1 MNLKNI
7 NILLNE
13 KKYQRAFIEYSFYA
27 LNNPFMADIIA
38 LNIKRARTKLER
50 QLTEMAG
57 QHCSIAHAPAGEQ
70 AGSLDIQMSPP
81 WAFSDQALDSQG
93 CAWWRLD
100 YVIQEGDAG
109 TSGRVGSLS
118 IPVCKIDD
126 KVVML
131 RSAFTESALGSL
143 IFRSESGAGLE
154 DFYQGVQPA
163 GSVVVAFSLQRIEH
177 DRLFSQLV
185 SELIKSTGLEVP
197 MALGKLKS
205 QQTLDSVFG
214 ARSVPAYLEKLVAFG
229 ETPGNDAE
237 QHYFDSAAVD
247 LNDSVAIYLGQPT
260 NASLALTTLIDA
272 EQLVEHKWQLG
283 DDVNF
288 NIEGV
293 KCLVNT
299 RIVHG
304 WIVDP
309 RQAIQHIH
317 LIHPNAPQGI
327 ELFQKA
333 VKFDRPDVVTAFGNA
348 STTSATHYGFAGVV
362 TEQLLSA
369 NSGSVEIVVTLK
381 CGKQYRES
389 AIEQAI
395 ALDNNGLQQA
405 IGILTGDEIN
415 SHCCERFFK
424 PLFTTFTH
432 LQPKVEQALNQI
444 FGPAGP
450 HAKPLLSVVIPLYGD
465 TRFELT
471 QIPQLAALRQTDWE
485 IIFAVDEPRILSAVK
500 DNVQRLAELY
510 GLPVRVLAPDRN
522 LGFSGINNFAVE
534 RAQGEYVLFLNSDC
548 FITRAAPFLAA
559 LNWLRNTP
567 GAGAAG
573 FRLLFADNTVQHDGM
588 SVERWK
594 QQRDFYLNAHPRIGV
609 PSELV
614 PKRPSKDKAVM
625 LTAACLMMS
634 RQRFDEVGGFNRAY
648 LRGDFEDSDLC
659 LKILARGAKLGIV
672 RQDGIYHLERQS
684 IGAQDSGLRQKITL
698 VNSYIY
704 SQRWKTMLAKKMSP
718 LEVIE

>member
-7 NILLNE
+7 NILFSD
-13 KKYQRAFIEYSFYA
+13 KKYQKAFIEYAFYA
-27 LNNPFMADIIA
+27 VCKPFMAETVA
-38 LNIKRARTKLER
+38 LNAKLARIKLQRL
-50 QLTEMAG
+50 LTELAS
-57 QHCSIAHAPAGEQ
+57 QHCGNAPQ
-70 AGSLDIQMSPP
+70 PKSKHAGSLDVELSPP
-81 WAFSDQALDSQG
+81 WAFSDQASDPQD

-100 YVIQEGDAG
+100 YVIQGDHSGG
-109 TSGRVGSLS
+109 TEQHGRLS
-118 IPVCKIDD
+118 IPVCSIED
-126 KVVML
+126 KAIILKSEFAISVPD
-131 RSAFTESALGSL
+131 SL
-143 IFRSESGAGLE
+143 IFKSSSGAGLE
-154 DFYQGVQPA
+154 DFYQGVQQA
-163 GSVVVAFSLQRIEH
+163 GPLAIAFSLQRIER

-197 MALGKLKS
+197 AVLGKLKS
-205 QQTLDSVFG
+205 SHSLDSVFG
-214 ARSVPAYLEKLVAFG
+214 ERSVPGYLEKLLSFG
-229 ETPGNDAE
+229 ETPVNDAV
-237 QHYFDSAAVD
+237 QCYVDTAMFD
-247 LNDSVAIYLGQPT
+247 LNDSVAGYLGQPT
-260 NASLALTTLIDA
+260 HSSQTPSTLVDTS
-272 EQLVEHKWQLG
+272 QLVEHKWQLG

-293 KCLVNT
+293 KCIAGT
-299 RIVHG
+299 RVVHG
-304 WIVDP
+304 WIIDP
-309 RQAIQHIH
+309 RQAIQTIH
-317 LIHPNAPQGI
+317 LVHSNAPKGI

-333 VKFDRPDVVTAFGNA
+333 VKFDRPDVVMAFGDA
-348 STTSATHYGFAGVV
+348 STTSATHYGFAGVA
-362 TEQLLSA
+362 TEHRLPA
-369 NSGSVEIVVTLK
+369 DCGSVELLVTLK
-381 CGKQYRES
+381 SGKQYLES
-389 AIEQAI
+389 ATEHAI

-405 IGILTGDEIN
+405 MGILTGDEIN
-415 SHCCERFFK
+415 SHRCERFFK

-432 LQPKVEQALNQI
+432 MQPKVEQAFNQS
-444 FGPAGP
+444 FGPVGP
-450 HAKPLLSVVIPLYGD
+450 RAKPQLSVVIPLYGD

-485 IIFAVDEPRILSAVK
+485 IIFAVDDPRILNVVK

-510 GLPVRVLAPDRN
+510 GLPVRVMAPDRN

-534 RAQGEYVLFLNSDC
+534 RSHGEHVLFLNSDC
-548 FITRAAPFLAA
+548 FITRPEPVLAA
-559 LNWLRNTP
+559 LNWLQNTP

-573 FRLLFADNTVQHDGM
+573 FRLLFADHTVQHDGM

-594 QQRDFYLNAHPRIGV
+594 QQRDFYLNDHPRIGV

-614 PKRPSKDKAVM
+614 PKRPIRDKASM

-684 IGAQDSGLRQKITL
+684 IGAQDGSLRQKITL

-704 SQRWKTMLAKKMSP
+704 SQRWKTMLAKKLSP
-718 LEVIE
+718 LEVIA